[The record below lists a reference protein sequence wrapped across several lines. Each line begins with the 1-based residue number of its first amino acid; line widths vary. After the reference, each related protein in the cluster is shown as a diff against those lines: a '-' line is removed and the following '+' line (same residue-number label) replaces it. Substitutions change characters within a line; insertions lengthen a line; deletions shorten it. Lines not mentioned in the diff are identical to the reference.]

1 MHQVQDIPPMMGM
14 ISDYAMN
21 RMTDSGMVRLPN
33 PPRKCDTCRAK
44 GSFKSWNE
52 QGTEVIEYE
61 CNCDNQYRAAIE
73 LISRGIDGDYQR
85 LNWYDLTDFDSEAL
99 QEISEYMTHHE
110 AYIHQGIGLNIHG
123 NPGTGKSLI
132 AYLLT
137 KRLILL
143 GYDAYFSQHN
153 AMLDNYKSGWK
164 SKEAEDAFKEQYYKP
179 KVLVIDDFGAEAD
192 GPAGRNRDETL
203 LDQVLRRRASNNLV
217 TILTTNLSPHTL
229 DPKSAASR
237 YDVRVRSLL
246 AGKNIKIEVKGEDF
260 RPRRLKKQME
270 EARLGIS
277 RPVVL

>member
-1 MHQVQDIPPMMGM
+1 MQKVQDIPPMMGM
-14 ISDYAMN
+14 ISDHTMN
-21 RMTDSGMVRLPN
+21 RLLGSGMVRMPN
-33 PPRKCDTCRAK
+33 TPRKCDTCRAK
-44 GSFKSWNE
+44 GVFESWNDK
-52 QGTEVIEYE
+52 GTEVIQYE
-61 CNCDNQYRAAIE
+61 CECDSQYRAAIE

-85 LNWYDLTDFDSEAL
+85 LDWYDLTDFDGHAL
-99 QEISEYMTHHE
+99 QEISEYMFYHE
-110 AYIHQGIGLNIHG
+110 AYVHQGIGLNIHG
-123 NPGTGKSLI
+123 NPGTGKSLV

-246 AGKNIKIEVKGEDF
+246 AGKNITIEVKGEDF